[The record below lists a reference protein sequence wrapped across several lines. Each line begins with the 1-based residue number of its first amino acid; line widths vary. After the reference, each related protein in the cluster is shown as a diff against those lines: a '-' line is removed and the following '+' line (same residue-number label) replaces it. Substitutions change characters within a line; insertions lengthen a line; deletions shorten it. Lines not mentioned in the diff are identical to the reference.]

1 MTNYGTVRLSV
12 LCCDSIIEQTT
23 NFLLDETDCVPF
35 QNAFLLPSG
44 ALNLYGKIIPMIWS
58 NKDLYSEFQFPRK
71 VEKKKLIWLS
81 LIHI

>member
-12 LCCDSIIEQTT
+12 LCCDSIIEQST

-44 ALNLYGKIIPMIWS
+44 ALNLYGKMIPMIWS

-71 VEKKKLIWLS
+71 VEKNKLIWYPIL
-81 LIHI
+81 